1 MIDVSRALRLYIN
14 WSQWTPGAF
23 VTIEGKKTSAMMSAA
38 DSNISDGFTTAAYA
52 TATSNDSAETSIT
65 PGLIVLCTFLFAV
78 VAVGAIANL
87 FVLLSYKFEKKL
99 RTTFA
104 ILIGNLAVTDLLVSC
119 FPMFFFT
126 INVLYNY
133 WPLGRVLCG
142 IWVVVDYNYVCASSY
157 MLAAI
162 SIDRLWSIKWSI
174 HYRNHNTKKKAVI
187 IVISVW

>member
-1 MIDVSRALRLYIN
+1 
-14 WSQWTPGAF
+14 
-23 VTIEGKKTSAMMSAA
+23 MMSAA
-38 DSNISDGFTTAAYA
+38 DSNVSDGFSTAPFA
-52 TATSNDSAETSIT
+52 TATSSNIGETNIT

-78 VAVGAIANL
+78 VAVSAVANL

-104 ILIGNLAVTDLLVSC
+104 ILIGNLAVTDLLLSY

-126 INVLYNY
+126 INILYNY
-133 WPLGRVLCG
+133 WPFGRVLCG
-142 IWVVVDYNYVCASSY
+142 IWVVVDYNCVCASSY

-162 SIDRLWSIKWSI
+162 SLDRLWSTKWSI
-174 HYRNHNTKKKAVI
+174 HYRSHNTKKKALI

>member
-1 MIDVSRALRLYIN
+1 
-14 WSQWTPGAF
+14 
-23 VTIEGKKTSAMMSAA
+23 MSAA
-38 DSNISDGFTTAAYA
+38 DSNVSEGFSTAEFT
-52 TATSNDSAETSIT
+52 TATSNNSGAKTMT
-65 PGLIVLCTFLFAV
+65 PGLIVLCTFLFFIVIISAV
-78 VAVGAIANL
+78 ANL

-104 ILIGNLAVTDLLVSC
+104 ILVGNLAVTDLIVSC

-126 INVLYNY
+126 INILYGY

-142 IWVVVDYNYVCASSY
+142 IWVVVDYNSVFASSY

-174 HYRNHNTKKKAVI
+174 HYRNHNTKKKAGI
-187 IVISVW
+187 IVLIVW